1 MTNYIESVK
10 KKWHDF
16 VSSNADDD
24 TESSSE
30 PPIEE
35 EGTSSE
41 GLWHRC
47 KRLADEANTA
57 IKEAQ
62 TAISAIREILKEI
75 GPIATA
81 VTQIN
86 QLIEEK
92 QYVKTLQQSGLEG
105 AERIRQLGSFR
116 KFMLR
121 KITGLSD
128 EEAEKIG
135 QILGQANAAYDIFLL
150 DDKLKELASQ
160 IHQRSINVSQIL
172 SEKYDTE
179 KQDNHPR

>member
-1 MTNYIESVK
+1 MTNYIDAVK

-16 VSSNADDD
+16 VSSDDD
-24 TESSSE
+24 SDVETESFSE
-30 PPIEE
+30 QPAEE
-35 EGTSSE
+35 DNANSE

-47 KRLADEANTA
+47 KRLADEAGIA

-62 TAISAIREILKEI
+62 TAIAATREILKEI

-81 VTQIN
+81 VMQIN

-92 QYVKTLQQSGLEG
+92 QYVKILQQSGQEG
-105 AERIRQLGSFR
+105 AQRIRLLGRFR

-121 KITGLSD
+121 KITGLSN

-150 DDKLKELASQ
+150 DDRLRELALQ

-179 KQDNHPR
+179 K